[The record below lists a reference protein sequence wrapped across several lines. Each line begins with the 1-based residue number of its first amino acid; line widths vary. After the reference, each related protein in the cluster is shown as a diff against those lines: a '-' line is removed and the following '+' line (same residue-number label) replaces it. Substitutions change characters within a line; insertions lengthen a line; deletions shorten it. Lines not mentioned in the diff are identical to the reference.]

1 MQLANISV
9 ILATLFE
16 KKLDKSKDSNEEQ
29 VVNIFIIVVADEVS
43 KFDKSIYVKLIQ
55 FLKI

>member
-9 ILATLFE
+9 ILATPFE